1 MKKSYFFLVSI
12 VVTNFTSVNAQI
24 PIASTSFEEP
34 TAIGGN
40 YTDPNTA
47 AHSLVN
53 NGGPI
58 VNYTSIGGEM
68 GFNASFVPYDTPST
82 GLSDGDAVGVT
93 TDVSEVTT
101 YTQGGKGYTMSDT
114 DGSMILT
121 FDAVDFTGYQS
132 PSVKIDYFLSVTGWE
147 YSTGANNSGND
158 VLRIYV
164 KDLTNA
170 TETDIFFNT
179 QDINNLGIEGAWQNG
194 LATGFPDEVTLQLV
208 IEFRSNASTE
218 ELFLDKVEFEAGA
231 ALGVTDNKIE
241 KFNIF
246 PNPSNT
252 GSINITTVSNSPK
265 HVQVFDMLGKKVID
279 QKIDTKLNISSLRS
293 GIYVVK
299 VTENN
304 FSTTKRLVV
313 K

>member
-1 MKKSYFFLVSI
+1 
-12 VVTNFTSVNAQI
+12 
-24 PIASTSFEEP
+24 
-34 TAIGGN
+34 
-40 YTDPNTA
+40 
-47 AHSLVN
+47 
-53 NGGPI
+53 
-58 VNYTSIGGEM
+58 
-68 GFNASFVPYDTPST
+68 
-82 GLSDGDAVGVT
+82 
-93 TDVSEVTT
+93 
-101 YTQGGKGYTMSDT
+101 
-114 DGSMILT
+114 
-121 FDAVDFTGYQS
+121 
-132 PSVKIDYFLSVTGWE
+132 VKIDYFLSVTGWE